1 MTTQRTRSVDTYEVD
16 DDAAL
21 PPLEGLPGVAS
32 VTKPVRRRLDTT
44 YFDTPDLDLG
54 RRGITLSRTAGGE
67 EPGWYLRVPDA
78 GSSHEVAEPLGR
90 STKTVPKRLRSLV
103 QAHVRD
109 ASLAPVAVVTTRS
122 DVRRLRDAKRR
133 LLAEVAEDHV
143 EAAAAGGED
152 GTTRAWTEW
161 RFVPAEGD
169 DALRD
174 AVVALLEGAGGSPVE
189 EASRLDR
196 VLDGRVRERDAAPD
210 LPSPRKKGPAAA
222 VVSARFR
229 EQVAE
234 VRRLDPLVR
243 SDAPHAVHDMRV
255 ALRRLRSALATYRPL
270 LDRDVTDPLRDELRW
285 LAQALGEV
293 RDTEVIRTRLH
304 RLLSEEPGENVQGDA
319 RSELD
324 RQMSARYDEA
334 RARCLEAM
342 ESSQYF
348 VLLER
353 LDELAADPPLTPAAD
368 EKAQDILRKA
378 VRRDWKRLSKRVAAV
393 DEVEDATDRSLRL
406 HAVRKAAKRTRYAAE
421 PLRPLYGKDAR
432 RFVKAAKRVQT
443 SLGDYHDGIVS
454 QQVLREQTDTSNAS
468 AGVSFTYGIL
478 HTREESRIAKARADF
493 DKAWKA
499 ASDKRLRSWLA

>member
-1 MTTQRTRSVDTYEVD
+1 MTTQRTGSVDTYEVD

-32 VTKPVRRRLDTT
+32 VTKPVRRRLEST
-44 YFDTPDLDLG
+44 YFDTPDLALG
-54 RRGITLSRTAGGE
+54 RRGITLSRTVGGE
-67 EPGWYLRVPDA
+67 DPGWRLRMPNA
-78 GSSHEVAEPLGR
+78 GSSHEVSEPLGR

-109 ASLAPVAVVTTRS
+109 ASLAPVAVVTSRC
-122 DVRRLRDAKRR
+122 DVRRLRDARRR
-133 LLAEVAEDHV
+133 LLGEVTEDHV
-143 EAAAAGGED
+143 EATPAGAED
-152 GTTRAWTEW
+152 GATRTWTEW

-169 DALRD
+169 GALRD
-174 AVVALLEGAGGSPVE
+174 ALVPLLEEAGGTPVD

-196 VLDGRVRERDAAPD
+196 VLEGRVHDGTAPD

-222 VVSARFR
+222 VVSARLR

-270 LDRDVTDPLRDELRW
+270 LDRDVTDPVRDELRW
-285 LAQALGEV
+285 LAQALGQV
-293 RDTEVIRTRLH
+293 RDTEVIRRRLQ
-304 RLLSEEPGENVQGDA
+304 RLLSEEPSENVQGHVGP
-319 RSELD
+319 ELE

-342 ESSQYF
+342 ESPQYF
-348 VLLER
+348 ALLER
-353 LDELAADPPLTPAAD
+353 LDELATDPPLTPAAD
-368 EKAQDILRKA
+368 EQAQDVLRRA
-378 VRRDWKRLSKRVAAV
+378 VRRDWSRLRKRVAAV
-393 DEVEDATDRSLRL
+393 DEVEDAAERSLRL

-443 SLGDYHDGIVS
+443 SLGEHHDGTVS
-454 QQVLREQTDTSNAS
+454 QQVLREQADTSS
-468 AGVSFTYGIL
+468 ATAGASFTYGIL

-493 DKAWKA
+493 EKAWKA
-499 ASDKRLRSWLA
+499 ASGKRLRGWLV